1 MIKTS
6 LIYNL
11 YNLKVLRKIFMS
23 WSPKD
28 GGDESPWGGN
38 EKKNNS
44 GKKNNSYK
52 PQNDYDDTI
61 QKIQD
66 KLKSFFSI
74 LNSPDE

>member
-11 YNLKVLRKIFMS
+11 YNLIVLRKIFMS

-38 EKKNNS
+38 EKKIIL
-44 GKKNNSYK
+44 KKK
-52 PQNDYDDTI
+52 ITPTI
-61 QKIQD
+61 HKMITMT
-66 KLKSFFSI
+66 
-74 LNSPDE
+74 